1 MSFLCKTG
9 SYHAYCCMQATWTH
23 KEEVWYQAGSE
34 NVGGTVESILCINL
48 KKSWCTLGRI
58 ANSWLRDLL
67 PTYLFICTYVS
78 SVLLLGNQIRNRIIR
93 MNSKAMKSM
102 NINSAMKNI
111 REAAMHQWFYERFV
125 TGRSLQPSDLRH
137 MQHHTHWHVLHT
149 SRAKVPIIFSYAERQ
164 DARHFSSVFRL
175 TLNGFKVR
183 R

>member
-1 MSFLCKTG
+1 
-9 SYHAYCCMQATWTH
+9 
-23 KEEVWYQAGSE
+23 
-34 NVGGTVESILCINL
+34 
-48 KKSWCTLGRI
+48 
-58 ANSWLRDLL
+58 
-67 PTYLFICTYVS
+67 
-78 SVLLLGNQIRNRIIR
+78 
-93 MNSKAMKSM
+93 MKSM

-137 MQHHTHWHVLHT
+137 MQHRTHWHVLHT